1 MGSLLARNGRARVA
15 LPGGCAIGS
24 RPIDQHLKGFEAMGA
39 KVKVGNGFI
48 EAKVNGRLHG
58 AKIYLDFPSV
68 GATENIMMA
77 AVLADGTTII
87 ENVAK
92 EPEIVDL
99 ANFLN
104 KMGANVKG
112 AGTGTIRIEGV
123 EYLYGAEHHIIPD
136 RIEAG
141 TFMVAAAITGG
152 NVL

>member
-1 MGSLLARNGRARVA
+1 ASVLVMGSLLARNGHARVA

-39 KVKVGNGFI
+39 TVKVGNGYI
-48 EAKVNGRLHG
+48 DAEVKGRLRGAKV
-58 AKIYLDFPSV
+58 YMDFPSV

-77 AVLADGTTII
+77 ATLADGLTTI
-87 ENVAK
+87 ENCAK

-104 KMGANVKG
+104 AMGAKVRG

-123 EYLYGAEHHIIPD
+123 KELHGATHNIIPD
-136 RIEAG
+136 R
-141 TFMVAAAITGG
+141 
-152 NVL
+152 